1 MECYRLKVLI
11 SDHSQARLTVLSLQ
25 ASLQSSRGSR
35 AWSWG
40 TGRHFTALVPPSL
53 PLTLPPTK
61 GDYQALMCSVFLTQL
76 SSADVIVPE
85 ELLPCPRGP
94 QDSRSWCP
102 LVRPRPDTLRL
113 LLLHHEGPTILRP
126 PRPGAPLRPRHCPL
140 TTTSTAG
147 ASCWRECPPCPAASP
162 SPWWWPEAR
171 PQWPGRCSSPW

>member
-1 MECYRLKVLI
+1 MLSAQSSYLWPQPGPADCLVIAGLTAVVTRKPSMELRDRETFHRASPAITPTDPAANKRWL
-11 SDHSQARLTVLSLQ
+11 SGTHVLS
-25 ASLQSSRGSR
+25 
-35 AWSWG
+35 
-40 TGRHFTALVPPSL
+40 
-53 PLTLPPTK
+53 
-61 GDYQALMCSVFLTQL
+61 FLTQL

-126 PRPGAPLRPRHCPL
+126 PRPGAPLRPLHCPL

-147 ASCWRECPPCPAASP
+147 VSCWRECPPCPAASP